1 MVRFDSD
8 TEKKINKIV
17 GKGKEKSSAA
27 RVSCA
32 LVYWQFPAVG
42 RAEEE
47 KEQKVK
53 GGKKHS

>member
-1 MVRFDSD
+1 LIP
-8 TEKKINKIV
+8 TPKKKKKIV

-42 RAEEE
+42 RAKEE